1 MTTVRAVG
9 GPMATPGMAMASTT
23 GPSTGSRPPLSL
35 PSTRPST
42 RSAGVAIGLVSAMCF
57 GTSGTFGSALIG
69 SGWSPAGAV
78 FARVLVAALA
88 LTVPAVL
95 ALRGRWR
102 VLLRSAWQVTVY
114 GLVGVAACQVCY
126 FNAIALMPVGISIML
141 EYLGIVLIVGWLW
154 VRHGQRPRPLTI
166 GGGVAALGGLAL
178 MLNLTGSGG
187 VSLIGVLWALTAAV
201 SMAVYFFQ
209 SAATSETGGASDAG
223 AGGAGA
229 DGAGV
234 GGASAGGASAG
245 GASAGRPADLPPVVL
260 TWGGMVVGSA
270 SIALLGAT
278 RLMPLRFAG
287 TDVALFG
294 GRTSW
299 IVPVLGLGVLAAA
312 IAYVTG
318 IGAARRL
325 GPKFG
330 SFVAMAEIGFAVLFA
345 WILLHQTPTAM
356 QFVGGALILAGVI
369 AVRLDEP

>member
-9 GPMATPGMAMASTT
+9 GPIATPGVAPAGTA
-23 GPSTGSRPPLSL
+23 RPPMGLRPALS
-35 PSTRPST
+35 R
-42 RSAGVAIGLVSAMCF
+42 RSARSSGVAIGLVSAMCF
-57 GTSGTFGSALIG
+57 GTSGTFGTALIG
-69 SGWSPAGAV
+69 AGWSPAGAV
-78 FARVLVAALA
+78 LARVLVAALA

-102 VLLRSAWQVTVY
+102 VLRRSAWQVTVY

-126 FNAIALMPVGISIML
+126 FNAIARMPVGISIML
-141 EYLGIVLIVGWLW
+141 EYLGIVLIVLWLW
-154 VRHGQRPRPLTI
+154 VRHGQTPRPLTI

-178 MLNLTGSGG
+178 MLNLTGAGG
-187 VSLIGVLWALTAAV
+187 VSLIGVLFALTAAV

-209 SAATSETGGASDAG
+209 SAATPGTSAETNVAV
-223 AGGAGA
+223 GAGA
-229 DGAGV
+229 AGAPAGTPA
-234 GGASAGGASAG
+234 GSSADSPG
-245 GASAGRPADLPPVVL
+245 DLPPVVL
-260 TWGGMVVGSA
+260 TWGGMIVGA
-270 SIALLGAT
+270 AAIALVGAT
-278 RLMPLRFAG
+278 RVMPVRFAG
-287 TDVALFG
+287 ADVALFG

-345 WILLHQTPTAM
+345 WILLHQTPTAT

>member
-9 GPMATPGMAMASTT
+9 GPIATPGVAPAGTARPPMGLRPAL
-23 GPSTGSRPPLSL
+23 SRPS
-35 PSTRPST
+35 R

-57 GTSGTFGSALIG
+57 GTSGTFGTALIG
-69 SGWSPAGAV
+69 AGWSPAGAV
-78 FARVLVAALA
+78 LARVLVAALA
-88 LTVPAVL
+88 LTVPALL

-102 VLLRSAWQVTVY
+102 VLRRSAWQVTVY

-126 FNAIALMPVGISIML
+126 FNAIARMPVGISIML
-141 EYLGIVLIVGWLW
+141 EYLGIVLIVLWLW
-154 VRHGQRPRPLTI
+154 ARHGQTPRPLTI

-178 MLNLTGSGG
+178 MLNLTGAGG
-187 VSLIGVLWALTAAV
+187 VSLTGVLFALAAAV

-209 SAATSETGGASDAG
+209 SAATPGTSAGSSDGVSDGVSAG
-223 AGGAGA
+223 SSA
-229 DGAGV
+229 DGAG
-234 GGASAGGASAG
+234 
-245 GASAGRPADLPPVVL
+245 DLPPVVL
-260 TWGGMVVGSA
+260 TWGGMIVGA
-270 SIALLGAT
+270 AAIALVGAA
-278 RLMPLRFAG
+278 RVMPLRFAG
-287 TDVALFG
+287 ADVALFG

-299 IVPVLGLGVLAAA
+299 IVPVLGLGVVAAA

-345 WILLHQTPTAM
+345 WILLHQTPTAT
-356 QFVGGALILAGVI
+356 QFIGGALILAGVI

>member
-9 GPMATPGMAMASTT
+9 DAISTPASTA
-23 GPSTGSRPPLSL
+23 GLSR
-35 PSTRPST
+35 RPG
-42 RSAGVAIGLVSAMCF
+42 RSAGVVIGLVSAMCF
-57 GTSGTFGSALIG
+57 GTSGTFGTALIG

-88 LTVPAVL
+88 LTVPAVI

-102 VLLRSAWQVTVY
+102 ALLRSAWQVTVY
-114 GLVGVAACQVCY
+114 GLVGVAACQICY
-126 FNAIALMPVGISIML
+126 FNAIARMPVGISIML

-154 VRHGQRPRPLTI
+154 LRHGQRPRPLTV

-187 VSLIGVLWALTAAV
+187 VSLTGVLFALAAAV

-209 SAATSETGGASDAG
+209 SAATSGVDGARGDVASETPGTGAAD
-223 AGGAGA
+223 A
-229 DGAGV
+229 DGSG
-234 GGASAGGASAG
+234 
-245 GASAGRPADLPPVVL
+245 DLPPVVL
-260 TWGGMVVGSA
+260 TWGGMIVGA
-270 SIALLGAT
+270 AAIALVGAA
-278 RLMPLRFAG
+278 RVMPLRFAG
-287 TDVALFG
+287 SDVALFG

-299 IVPVLGLGVLAAA
+299 IVPVLGLGVVAAA

-318 IGAARRL
+318 IAAARRL

-345 WILLHQTPTAM
+345 WILLHQTPTAL
-356 QFVGGALILAGVI
+356 QFAGGGLILAGVI

>member
-1 MTTVRAVG
+1 MTTMGAAG
-9 GPMATPGMAMASTT
+9 GPIATPGVAPAGTAR
-23 GPSTGSRPPLSL
+23 PSTGLRPALSRPS
-35 PSTRPST
+35 R

-57 GTSGTFGSALIG
+57 GTSGTFGTALIG
-69 SGWSPAGAV
+69 VGWSPAGAV

-102 VLLRSAWQVTVY
+102 MLRRSAWQVTIY

-126 FNAIALMPVGISIML
+126 FNAIARMPVGISIML
-141 EYLGIVLIVGWLW
+141 EYLGIVLIVLWLW
-154 VRHGQRPRPLTI
+154 VRHGQTPRPLTI

-178 MLNLTGSGG
+178 MLNLTGAGG
-187 VSLIGVLWALTAAV
+187 VSLTGVLFALAAAV

-209 SAATSETGGASDAG
+209 SAATPGTSAEANAATGASDGVAAG
-223 AGGAGA
+223 TP
-229 DGAGV
+229 AGV
-234 GGASAGGASAG
+234 SADSPG
-245 GASAGRPADLPPVVL
+245 DLPPVVL
-260 TWGGMVVGSA
+260 TWGGMIVGA
-270 SIALLGAT
+270 AAIALVGAA
-278 RLMPLRFAG
+278 RVMPLRFAG
-287 TDVALFG
+287 ADVALFG

-299 IVPVLGLGVLAAA
+299 IVPVLGLGVVAAA

-345 WILLHQTPTAM
+345 WILLHQTPTAT

>member
-9 GPMATPGMAMASTT
+9 GPIATPGVAPAGTARSPMGLHPAL
-23 GPSTGSRPPLSL
+23 SR
-35 PSTRPST
+35 RST

-57 GTSGTFGSALIG
+57 GTSGTFGTALIG
-69 SGWSPAGAV
+69 AGWSPAGAV
-78 FARVLVAALA
+78 LARVLVAALA

-102 VLLRSAWQVTVY
+102 ALRRSAWQVTVY

-126 FNAIALMPVGISIML
+126 FNAIARMPVGISIML
-141 EYLGIVLIVGWLW
+141 EYLGIVLIVLWLW
-154 VRHGQRPRPLTI
+154 VRHGQTPRPLTI

-178 MLNLTGSGG
+178 MLNLTGAGG
-187 VSLIGVLWALTAAV
+187 VSLTGVLFALAAAV

-209 SAATSETGGASDAG
+209 SAATSETGGD
-223 AGGAGA
+223 
-229 DGAGV
+229 
-234 GGASAGGASAG
+234 GGASV
-245 GASAGRPADLPPVVL
+245 GRSADLPPVVL

-356 QFVGGALILAGVI
+356 QFVGGGLIMAGVI

>member
-1 MTTVRAVG
+1 MRDEERADDHRAGSGRRDFDAGVDG
-9 GPMATPGMAMASTT
+9 GPSR
-23 GPSTGSRPPLSL
+23 GPAGAVERSK
-35 PSTRPST
+35 
-42 RSAGVAIGLVSAMCF
+42 RSAGVVIGLVSAMCF
-57 GTSGTFGSALIG
+57 GTSGTFGTALIG

-88 LTVPAVL
+88 LTVPAVI

-102 VLLRSAWQVTVY
+102 ALRRSAWQVTVY
-114 GLVGVAACQVCY
+114 GLVGVAACQICY
-126 FNAIALMPVGISIML
+126 FNAIARMPVGISIML

-187 VSLIGVLWALTAAV
+187 VSLTGVLFALAAAV

-209 SAATSETGGASDAG
+209 SAATSGVDGRQGRRCKRRRRECRG
-223 AGGAGA
+223 GGAGA
-229 DGAGV
+229 DGSG
-234 GGASAGGASAG
+234 
-245 GASAGRPADLPPVVL
+245 DLPPVVL
-260 TWGGMVVGSA
+260 TWGGMIVGA
-270 SIALLGAT
+270 AAIALVGAA
-278 RLMPLRFAG
+278 RVMPLRFAG
-287 TDVALFG
+287 SDVALFG

-299 IVPVLGLGVLAAA
+299 IVPVLGLGVVAAA

-318 IGAARRL
+318 IAAARRL

-345 WILLHQTPTAM
+345 WILLHQTPTAL
-356 QFVGGALILAGVI
+356 QFAGGGLILAGVI